1 MRHKTVILGF
11 LLALS
16 LILSYI
22 ESLLPLAIGI
32 PGIKLGLPNLVVVLL
47 LYSYGAKEALAV
59 NLLRIVLSGFLF
71 GNLSA
76 ILYALS
82 GAICSFAVM
91 FLLRKT
97 GRFSMMGTSIG
108 GGVFHNIGQ
117 IITAMFVVETFAPA
131 FYLPFLLIAGA
142 ATGFLIGLIGSRVLP
157 NIRRLLEDKDI
168 RMEE

>member
-1 MRHKTVILGF
+1 MRKKTVILGF

-16 LILSYI
+16 MILSYI

-47 LYSYGAKEALAV
+47 LYLYGGREALAV
-59 NLLRIVLSGFLF
+59 NLLRILLSGFLF

-76 ILYALS
+76 ILYAFA
-82 GAICSFAVM
+82 GAACSFIIM
-91 FLLRKT
+91 FLLQKT
-97 GRFSMMGTSIG
+97 GHFSMMGVSIG

-117 IITAMFVVETFAPA
+117 TLTAVFVVETFAPA

-142 ATGFLIGLIGSRVLP
+142 VTGFLIGLIGSRVLP
-157 NIRRLLEDKDI
+157 LLNRIPKNGGTI
-168 RMEE
+168 

>member
-1 MRHKTVILGF
+1 MKQKTVILGF
-11 LLALS
+11 LLSLS

-47 LYSYGAKEALAV
+47 LYLYGGREAFAV
-59 NLLRIVLSGFLF
+59 NLLRILLSGFLF

-76 ILYALS
+76 ILYAFT
-82 GAICSFAVM
+82 GAVCSFIVM
-91 FLLRKT
+91 FMMQKT
-97 GRFSMMGTSIG
+97 RRFSMMGVSIG

-117 IITAMFVVETFAPA
+117 TLTAVFVVETFAPA

-142 ATGFLIGLIGSRVLP
+142 VTGFLIGLTGSRVLP
-157 NIRRLLEDKDI
+157 LLGRIPKNGGTI
-168 RMEE
+168 

>member
-1 MRHKTVILGF
+1 MRKKTVILGF

-22 ESLLPLAIGI
+22 ESLLPLAVGI
-32 PGIKLGLPNLVVVLL
+32 PGIKLGLPNLVVVIL
-47 LYSYGAKEALAV
+47 LYLYGGREAFVV

-76 ILYALS
+76 ILYALT
-82 GAICSFAVM
+82 GAVCSFIVM
-91 FLLRKT
+91 FLLQKA
-97 GRFSMMGTSIG
+97 GSFSMMGVSIG

-117 IITAMFVVETFAPA
+117 VLTAVFVVETFAPA

-142 ATGFLIGLIGSRVLP
+142 VTGFLIGLTGSRVLP
-157 NIRRLLEDKDI
+157 LLSRVIKNGGTL
-168 RMEE
+168 